1 MNDKFLTVKN
11 PDGELLYC
19 KNINENYDYDN
30 YFAQNIYYFNKINLY
45 SSFIK
50 IIVFVDILSEF
61 HIYSLYNLNNK
72 CFLYFDLFIDLIAL
86 YSVGIFEKNLFII
99 YLLKYYFISILSI
112 YSILLCNINIYNN
125 YLIVSNNNTI
135 IYQKYFLENY
145 NCIYLNITTIT
156 NIIILSILQKFYN
169 NIENYKNVI
178 NNVINLY

>member
-30 YFAQNIYYFNKINLY
+30 YFAQNIYYFNKINLH

-50 IIVFVDILSEF
+50 IIVFVDILSDF

-86 YSVGIFEKNLFII
+86 YSIGIFEKNLFII
-99 YLLKYYFISILSI
+99 YLLKYYFISIVSI